1 MMLDP
6 IETNWRIFLKTDY
19 TTTAGIRPRCFCAR
33 FSLVHKK
40 GGPETAVNA
49 GIVDNSVDKVEKD
62 RG

>member
-1 MMLDP
+1 MAVLHVGANT
-6 IETNWRIFLKTDY
+6 EK
-19 TTTAGIRPRCFCAR
+19 PRSHAADSPMRNTGAFVPV
-33 FSLVHKK
+33 FPLVHKK